1 MAGLALLSL
10 ALATRKAAL
19 TIGVGVLD
27 DRQVLRDQWLV
38 PLRDCFG
45 LALELLR
52 GQPCSNLWIASGRP
66 ETGLLAMLVH
76 E

>member
-1 MAGLALLSL
+1 MSGLALLSL
-10 ALATRKAAL
+10 ALAARTAAL
-19 TIGVGVLD
+19 TIGVGILD

-52 GQPCSNLWIASGRP
+52 GQPRSSLMATT
-66 ETGLLAMLVH
+66 TGVA
-76 E
+76 